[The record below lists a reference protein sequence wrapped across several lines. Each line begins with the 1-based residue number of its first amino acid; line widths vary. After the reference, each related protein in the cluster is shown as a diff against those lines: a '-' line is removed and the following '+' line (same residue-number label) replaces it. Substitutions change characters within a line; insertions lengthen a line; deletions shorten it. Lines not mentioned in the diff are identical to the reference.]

1 MRRLQLLLLLF
12 GVGLFVFVVQKAGV
26 ARVFHGLR
34 SVGWWFV
41 AVFALELVIDVLHSE
56 AWRWCLPGGVHE
68 VSRFDTLLARTAGV
82 AVNVLTPTATVGGE
96 VVKGMLLR
104 RWVPLADGFAS
115 VMVDKLTFAL
125 GQAIFLSTGMLAVF
139 TGLSFDVK
147 EEALALGGFALW
159 IAAVVAFFAL
169 QRAGIF
175 RVGLGV
181 VRTIFGGSALLERL
195 PGHTAAFDTK
205 VATFLRTRHRELAAS
220 VGLHLLAQFARV
232 PQYYLVMSALGLH
245 PTAATCFT
253 TASGLVF
260 MEATLFLIPAK
271 LGVFEGGNAL
281 IFSRLGYGVADGI
294 IASFTLR
301 LSELASAMLGLAAL
315 AYLHFRPQE
324 RVSGFGL
331 QDSAEDSSESLPK
344 PEGRSPKAEA

>member
-1 MRRLQLLLLLF
+1 MRRLQLLLLLV

-34 SVGWWFV
+34 SVGRWFV

-68 VSRFDTLLARTAGV
+68 VSRFDTLLARTAGA

-125 GQAIFLSTGMLAVF
+125 
-139 TGLSFDVK
+139 
-147 EEALALGGFALW
+147 W

-181 VRTIFGGSALLERL
+181 VRTIFGGAALLERL

-301 LSELASAMLGLAAL
+301 PELGSAMLGLAAL

-344 PEGRSPKAEA
+344 PEGLSLRPEAYSDGFRNRL